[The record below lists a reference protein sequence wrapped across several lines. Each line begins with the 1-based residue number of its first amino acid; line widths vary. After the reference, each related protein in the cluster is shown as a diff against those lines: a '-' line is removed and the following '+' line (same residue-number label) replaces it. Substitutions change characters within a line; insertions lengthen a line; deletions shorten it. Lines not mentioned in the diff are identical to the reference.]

1 MSKKNK
7 KIIKICGVK
16 HEICEDAMIGNLDA
30 MGRWY
35 EMDSKIVVNSKLNKS
50 LKKAVLWHEVV
61 HVVLEGA
68 GESELSKNESFV
80 DKLAKILNQCAKLKI
95 KKVKRK

>member
-7 KIIKICGVK
+7 KIIKLCGVK
-16 HEICEDAMIGNLDA
+16 HEIFEDSMTGNLNL
-30 MGRWY
+30 MGRWD
-35 EMDSKIVVNSKLNKS
+35 EMDSKIIVNSKLNKS

-61 HVVLEGA
+61 HAVLEGI
-68 GESELSKNESFV
+68 GESELSNNEDFV
-80 DKLAKILNQCAKLKI
+80 DKLAKTLNQCAKLKI